1 MAVSEEKR
9 VLALRERVLALRD
22 RAVRGDFL
30 WWEGEDRED
39 SRELQGDFW
48 SERESIHLA

>member
-9 VLALRERVLALRD
+9 VLALRER
-22 RAVRGDFL
+22 AVRGDFL
-30 WWEGEDRED
+30 WRGGEDRED

-48 SERESIHLA
+48 SERESIRLA